1 MTEKYFIKLSLD
13 SSGFEDFVR
22 YNEQNKAL
30 CYANRNLQDYN
41 ICYEEYAGF
50 AAFRTSSIK
59 LNMLTRF
66 CEML

>member
-1 MTEKYFIKLSLD
+1 MTEKYFIKLYLD

-22 YNEQNKAL
+22 CNEKNKRL
-30 CYANRNLQDYN
+30 CYANQNLQDYN

-50 AAFRTSSIK
+50 AAFSTSSIK
-59 LNMLTRF
+59 LNMLTGF